1 MSELNLNTKAQI
13 VKHCIRF
20 FVYKRLFVIGVISFV
35 LAFSSCRSSKS
46 DPKKITMRPRIY
58 LEGSAPIPIFD
69 EYDFISIQIGTIDNI
84 LSDDPNERIFALWLA
99 FDRRSSMALQKE
111 TIRNIGKRLQLSVGG
126 QLIGIHPIERA
137 VSNGIL
143 PFILSE
149 SITEESATFLYRE
162 MGQSLFQIRA
172 ELNQ

>member
-1 MSELNLNTKAQI
+1 MSQSKLNTQAQI
-13 VKHCIRF
+13 VESYF
-20 FVYKRLFVIGVISFV
+20 FGGAYKRLFFIGVISLV

-46 DPKKITMRPRIY
+46 DPKKITVRPRIY

-69 EYDFISIQIGTIDNI
+69 EYDFISIQLGTVDNI
-84 LSDDPNERIFALWLA
+84 FSDNPNDRIFALWLA

-162 MGQSLFQIRA
+162 MGQSLFHIRA